1 MTVMFRRNYYCL
13 VAGLKEYSRDA
24 DTKGFD
30 APTVIAE
37 IKEGVSGR
45 DRRAVALL
53 YTYYDVENIANMR
66 AGREHFSVLGN
77 LSREEAEEELAS
89 PSRLPASLC
98 RVVAA
103 YNAADKDTGSDY
115 EDIDTSLPFERNMFA
130 AYYALCAK
138 SGSKF
143 MRSWGDFDR
152 TLRNVSAAFASR
164 KLSLPV
170 SEAIIGS
177 GYIEDALARSSA
189 ADFGIKGEL
198 SYIDQVMTAVDG
210 DMSMV
215 DKEKR
220 MDDIRWDM
228 SVELTEMNYCDI
240 DFLLGYLVRINVI
253 HRWTVLDPEHG
264 REMLRKLV
272 ASFVA
277 AGSGE
282 NVA

>member
-1 MTVMFRRNYYCL
+1 MFRRNYYYCL

-45 DRRAVALL
+45 DRRAVELL

-89 PSRLPASLC
+89 PSRLPALLC

-130 AYYALCAK
+130 AYYSLCAK

-170 SEAIIGS
+170 SEAIIGC

-198 SYIDQVMTAVDG
+198 SYIDQVMAAVDG

-253 HRWTVLDPEHG
+253 HRWMVLDPKHG